1 LWGDGEM
8 NFEMQKAM
16 MLAENIDSFIKF
28 VYKNFEKRNSIILH
42 TDKLYQVKLL
52 IEEYKFQILAD
63 ELTRINLYSW
73 DEKYTYYLVDSFK
86 KGINIIDEYVKN
98 NYDDLFILTARLST
112 LKDLTLSLNPKE

>member
-1 LWGDGEM
+1 M